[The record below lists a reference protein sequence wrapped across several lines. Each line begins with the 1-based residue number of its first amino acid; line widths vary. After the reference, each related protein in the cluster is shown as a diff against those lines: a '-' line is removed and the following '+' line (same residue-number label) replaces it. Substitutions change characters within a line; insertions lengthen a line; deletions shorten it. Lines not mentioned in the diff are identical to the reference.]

1 MRGFLRVACALGAVA
16 LLVYGIIQPVEQDTR
31 WLLSLWLAAPLAL
44 LAVRMSLPLP
54 PRGVARS
61 IQSLSLLIGLGFVML
76 SLQLLRQQFVQADA
90 IYNYVYIDEQTGQS
104 TSNVRP
110 VIQSQRIQRGRM
122 FDRNDQL
129 LVDTQMVEGGF
140 AVRTYPMA
148 QLYDT
153 RAFGSLVG
161 YFSHRF
167 GQTGLEKTYSEYL
180 SGERDTLGQI
190 QRSLTGQQIQGDDL
204 RLTLDARLQD
214 ASFKLMGNRTGS
226 IVVLDPKSGALLAM
240 VSTPGFNPQG
250 LAFNPAAP
258 DRAAENQRISDYW
271 RALNS
276 DDAGQPLLNRPTQ
289 GRYPPGSTYKT
300 ITSIGTLLNPRQGR
314 PNEIDCPNQR
324 PTAPGAPPVVN
335 AVDDLFN
342 LTGQP
347 SNLERV
353 YAYSCNTAYAEYAM
367 RMGPDQA
374 ADVAALFDIYRPA
387 DAPRF
392 YEYFNDLPTETSL
405 LYTEPG
411 FLGSCTKTTDPQ
423 GREYWPCPAL
433 ADTGYGQGQLFVT
446 PLQMALVAAT
456 IANDGVTMQPYLVD
470 RITRPDG
477 SVVTLHAP
485 RPIRRAIPGSVAQEM
500 RKDMRAGVSYGFGK
514 AAQQVDPSV
523 ALVGGKSGTA
533 EHGPGTTPHAWFI
546 AIAPVDNPR
555 YAVAVMVEN
564 GRDGAGVGAQLAGEV
579 LAAAFALER

>member
-1 MRGFLRVACALGAVA
+1 MRGFLRGACALGAVA
-16 LLVYGIIQPVEQDTR
+16 LLVYGIMQPVEQDTR
-31 WLLSLWLAAPLAL
+31 WLLSLWLAAPLGLVVA
-44 LAVRMSLPLP
+44 RMSLPLP

-61 IQSLSLLIGLGFVML
+61 IQSLSILIGLGFVML

-110 VIQSQRIQRGRM
+110 VIQSQRIQRGRI
-122 FDRNDQL
+122 FDRNDQI
-129 LVDTQMVEGGF
+129 LVDTQMVEGDF
-140 AVRTYPMA
+140 AVRTYPLT
-148 QLYDT
+148 QLYDS

-161 YFSHRF
+161 YFSHRY
-167 GQTGLEKTYSEYL
+167 GLTGLEKTYSDYL
-180 SGERDTLGQI
+180 SGEQDTLGQI

-204 RLTLDARLQD
+204 RLTINARLQD

-226 IVVLDPKSGALLAM
+226 VVVLDPKSGALLAM

-300 ITSIGTLLNPRQGR
+300 ITSIGTLLHPRQGR

-324 PTAPGAPPVVN
+324 PTASGAPPVVN
-335 AVDDLFN
+335 AVNDLAS
-342 LTGQP
+342 LTGNP
-347 SNLERV
+347 TNLERV

-367 RMGPDQA
+367 RLGPELM
-374 ADVAALFDIYRPA
+374 ADVAALFDIYRPSE
-387 DAPRF
+387 APRF
-392 YEYFNDLPTETSL
+392 YPYFNDLPAETSL

-411 FLGSCTKTTDPQ
+411 FLGSCAKVAD
-423 GREYWPCPAL
+423 RDYWPCPGL

-456 IANDGVTMQPYLVD
+456 VANDGVMMQPYVVD

-485 RPIRRAIPGSVAQEM
+485 RPIRRAIPSSVAQEM

-533 EHGPGTTPHAWFI
+533 EHGAGAPHAWFI

-564 GRDGAGVGAQLAGEV
+564 GLDGAGVGAQLAGGV
-579 LAAAFALER
+579 LAAAFALEP